1 MMGFCWRFALA
12 AFAVMPG
19 IAAAA
24 DLPAA
29 PPSAPPA
36 TAPATYVPPAPDW
49 IVTLGVEGR
58 MLPAWPGAAES
69 KLGALVLPL
78 FDFRKVGEPA
88 NFFGPRD
95 SFNSTSLIL
104 SQFRFGP
111 ASSSSTD
118 EEQWNYRTF
127 RPRGTSATRL
137 KSGCSSEYWPVTWLR
152 LRGEVRQGIGGETGL
167 TGDVFLDA
175 IVPLGQ
181 WTLSAG
187 PRIELQSTAAVSPFF
202 SITPSQSGAT
212 QVYGP
217 QSGLAPLP
225 VYNATGGFYSWGVG
239 GKAQYTFNPQWA
251 AYSFVEFEQ
260 ITGSAAGSPLV
271 TQRGSPDQ
279 FTYGLGVTYTFTMHP
294 LW

>member
-1 MMGFCWRFALA
+1 
-12 AFAVMPG
+12 
-19 IAAAA
+19 
-24 DLPAA
+24 
-29 PPSAPPA
+29 
-36 TAPATYVPPAPDW
+36 
-49 IVTLGVEGR
+49 

-95 SFNSTSLIL
+95 SFGFNILNS

-111 ASSSSTD
+111 AIKLIN
-118 EEQWNYRTF
+118 EREQWNYKELYGLGNIGYTAQVGVF
-127 RPRGTSATRL
+127 G
-137 KSGCSSEYWPVTWLR
+137 EYWPVTWLR

-187 PRIELQSTAAVSPFF
+187 PRIELQSTAAVSPFY